1 MPYYTGKIR
10 LGKII
15 LGAIFTLEDLGK
27 ISKKEEDLKNF
38 IQSVEEKSNQI
49 YVDIFDKLGLKQH
62 IQEELDKKYN
72 IDAWNYIE
80 NDINLSTLDK
90 ISNYI
95 NFIVEEMEKVKFN
108 GSITASKK
116 EKITD
121 ALFSAQNLAKDLI
134 NENLQEKIFKA
145 NPQVE
150 QKIKKSTDSNGSSI
164 GCGTLILILAILIIL
179 LFISAK

>member
-95 NFIVEEMEKVKFN
+95 NFIVE
-108 GSITASKK
+108 
-116 EKITD
+116 
-121 ALFSAQNLAKDLI
+121 
-134 NENLQEKIFKA
+134 
-145 NPQVE
+145 
-150 QKIKKSTDSNGSSI
+150 
-164 GCGTLILILAILIIL
+164 
-179 LFISAK
+179 